1 VLKYFHSNPRFSFL
15 FAKVNFQSD
24 MKEEIQEK
32 LKYSFQNIRKIQEFG
47 KSIISPEAQIETHP
61 TCRNVDTVDLVI
73 ITSSVCSENVCTLPI
88 RNASG

>member
-1 VLKYFHSNPRFSFL
+1 M
-15 FAKVNFQSD
+15 KV
-24 MKEEIQEK
+24 EIQEN
-32 LKYSFQNIRKIQEFG
+32 LKYSFQYIRKYKKFG